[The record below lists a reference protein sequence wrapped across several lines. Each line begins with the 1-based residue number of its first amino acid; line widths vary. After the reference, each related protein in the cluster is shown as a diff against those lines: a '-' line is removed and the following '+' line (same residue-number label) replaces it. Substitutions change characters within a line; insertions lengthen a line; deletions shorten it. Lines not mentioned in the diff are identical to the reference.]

1 MHCNWPQFSWVKEV
15 KNTDLCSMR
24 SDSVFWQNCCM
35 ERTDI
40 VFIFCVLF
48 ILTHRWTLCFFI
60 LQASHHIHQY
70 WQLTVDPEHDWKYIS
85 RVTQLVLCTWMT
97 IHLWDKWR
105 TIWLIVVLCELQSI
119 PDKRWGSI
127 WCHLYVL
134 YPKSIQFVHHNNAK
148 YWELHAHIPIKVK
161 QPWSYGRLTIYY
173 ELLIYHFPIEIK

>member
-15 KNTDLCSMR
+15 NNIDLCSMR
-24 SDSVFWQNCCM
+24 PDSVFWQNCCV

-48 ILTHRWTLCFFI
+48 YPHPSLNIVFFYTASKPSHTSVLTTNRWPR
-60 LQASHHIHQY
+60 A
-70 WQLTVDPEHDWKYIS
+70 WWKYIS
-85 RVTQLVLCTWMT
+85 RVTQLVLCKWMT

-134 YPKSIQFVHHNNAK
+134 YPKSIQFVHRNNAK
-148 YWELHAHIPIKVK
+148 YWALHAHIPI
-161 QPWSYGRLTIYY
+161 
-173 ELLIYHFPIEIK
+173 